1 MRHGPAALRDF
12 PYPYVAA
19 LAISCDPDDLRN
31 REDFLAVARFLNT
44 TGETAMGP
52 GLGLETGYGF
62 WLYDAC
68 GACDFTLFQG
78 VSSQRS
84 SNAQL
89 IEDLIESGHLDF
101 IHGYGD
107 FSEGGFE
114 RRHAEQGLEYLAAR
128 NLRLQVWVN
137 HGGDRNTQQIGRLPE
152 QRGDNRDAEEYHTDL
167 LLAYG
172 IRFAERFEIIH
183 TVGQDASC
191 NLSDRLKQT
200 VELLLYAV
208 RTGEW
213 KARSLFSNRLLG
225 ILRLDDGQLV
235 YAFRRFGG
243 KRRGLRRAGSEELPE
258 LISKRV
264 LDELQAKGGYT
275 IIYTHLWRN
284 RERPAVLPQ
293 QTQDALR
300 LLADRHRRGRICVT
314 TTKKLLI
321 YNLVHN
327 HLAWEMDNTGSD
339 LAVRIGGVDEPLGGL
354 RIPTLEELQG
364 VTFYTPRPEA
374 TRVYLRDREIRSAV
388 RNPPDHTGLKSVS
401 IPLTR
406 QVFPQKYCL

>member
-1 MRHGPAALRDF
+1 LRDF

-44 TGETAMGP
+44 TDETAMGP
-52 GLGLETGYGF
+52 GLGLETGFGF

-68 GACDFTLFQG
+68 GGCDFTLFQG

-84 SNAQL
+84 CNAQL

-114 RRHAEQGLEYLAAR
+114 RRYAKEALEYLAAR
-128 NLRLQVWVN
+128 GLRLQVWVN
-137 HGGDRNTQQIGRLPE
+137 HGGDRNTQQIGSLPE

-167 LLAYG
+167 LLPYG
-172 IRFAERFEIIH
+172 IRFAERFEIVH
-183 TVGQDASC
+183 TVGQDAPC
-191 NLSDRLKQT
+191 NLLDRLKQA

-208 RTGEW
+208 RAGEW
-213 KARSLFSNRLLG
+213 KARTLFSNRLLG
-225 ILRLDDGQLV
+225 TLRLDDGQFV
-235 YAFRRFGG
+235 YTFRRFAG
-243 KRRGLRRAGSEELPE
+243 KRGGLRRAGSEELPE

-284 RERPAVLPQ
+284 RERPDILPQ
-293 QTQDALR
+293 ETQDALR
-300 LLADRHRRGRICVT
+300 DLAARHRHGKICVT

-327 HLAWEMDNTGSD
+327 HLVWDVDSTGSE
-339 LAVRIGGVDEPLGGL
+339 LAIRIGGVMEPLGGF

-364 VTFYTPRPEA
+364 MTFYTPHPEA
-374 TRVYLRDREIRSAV
+374 TRVYLQDREIGSAV
-388 RNPPDHTGLKSVS
+388 ANPPDHTALKSIS

-406 QVFPQKYCL
+406 QVFPRKYCS